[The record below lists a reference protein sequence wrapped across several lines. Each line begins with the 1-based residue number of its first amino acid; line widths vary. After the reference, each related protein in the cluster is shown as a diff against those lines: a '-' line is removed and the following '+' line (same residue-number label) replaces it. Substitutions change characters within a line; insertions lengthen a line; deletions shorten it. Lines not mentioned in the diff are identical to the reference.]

1 MYRIGHT
8 LDISDNEAL
17 MADFEGQDELEL
29 VVDVEGVDWDE
40 DIILDIEIGDIYF
53 FGSKGELV
61 KTEGKMYKMIVAELT
76 TDESLENKVRQEEE
90 ERDEDNYRRN

>member
-40 DIILDIEIGDIYF
+40 DIILDIEIGDIHI

-61 KTEGKMYKMIVAELT
+61 KVEGSMYKMILAELT

-90 ERDEDNYRRN
+90 EQAENNYRRN